1 MYSAVNILN
10 RYTSV
15 WLTFRHTAWSRL
27 VEMCW
32 ACPIDE
38 IRLIIE
44 KWNGVVKWKQNQVNI
59 VNRVRRKKK
68 IYEKELWKFSNTC
81 TLDNLEFI
89 SFSSW
94 HFNHI
99 LGSIH
104 LAASFS
110 TKRFFCTRN
119 PKRYGQFNSLSTLKA
134 MFVDSHK
141 EHVASI
147 LTQHCPPSEMR
158 LVFARWKRSK
168 YWESSTCV
176 CSSRCRLA
184 SSLGRPS
191 YQFPDSCNNT
201 AIFYKHVNRGYF
213 FVCFFSTRVDY

>member
-1 MYSAVNILN
+1 MKTKPSEYCES
-10 RYTSV
+10 
-15 WLTFRHTAWSRL
+15 
-27 VEMCW
+27 C
-32 ACPIDE
+32 
-38 IRLIIE
+38 E
-44 KWNGVVKWKQNQVNI
+44 KKE
-59 VNRVRRKKK
+59 K

-147 LTQHCPPSEMR
+147 LTQHCPPFWDEAGFCKVEKVQI
-158 LVFARWKRSK
+158 LGIK
-168 YWESSTCV
+168 Y
-176 CSSRCRLA
+176 L
-184 SSLGRPS
+184 
-191 YQFPDSCNNT
+191 
-201 AIFYKHVNRGYF
+201 
-213 FVCFFSTRVDY
+213 RV